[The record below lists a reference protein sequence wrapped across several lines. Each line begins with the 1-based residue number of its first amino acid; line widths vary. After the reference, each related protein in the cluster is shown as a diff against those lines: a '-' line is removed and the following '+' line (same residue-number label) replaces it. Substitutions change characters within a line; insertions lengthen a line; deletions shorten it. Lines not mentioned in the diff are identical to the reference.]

1 MLRVMQMTNEQKH
14 TAAESIRDFRLPRY
28 QQIPNV
34 GLYLEQTTK
43 YISEYLAPLQE
54 GWITS
59 SMISNYVK
67 KGLIESP
74 VKKRYSRD
82 QIAYLFFIA
91 VAKNVLSLDAL
102 AGFIRLQQQTYDL
115 KKAYDYFCEEFEN
128 LLQFTFELKDRM
140 DVVGEDTTDEKRLL
154 YSCIAAVS
162 QIVYL
167 EKCLNILAAPEE

>member
-1 MLRVMQMTNEQKH
+1 MTNWQK
-14 TAAESIRDFRLPRY
+14 AKIAEDIRQFRLPRY
-28 QQIPNV
+28 QEIPDV
-34 GLYLEQTTK
+34 GLYLEQTAK
-43 YISEYLAPLQE
+43 YIAGYLAPLQE
-54 GWITS
+54 GRITS

-102 AGFIRLQQQTYDL
+102 AGFIRIQQQTYGL
-115 KKAYDYFCEEFEN
+115 QKAYDYFCEEFEN
-128 LLQFTFELKDRM
+128 LLQFTFELKDSM
-140 DVVGEDTTDEKRLL
+140 EEVGEDSTDEKRLL
-154 YSCIAAVS
+154 FSCIAAVS

-167 EKCLNILAAPEE
+167 EKSLNVLATPEE

>member
-1 MLRVMQMTNEQKH
+1 MKIETKRALSD
-14 TAAESIRDFRLPRY
+14 SIREFRLPRY
-28 QQIPNV
+28 AEIPNV
-34 GLYLEQTTK
+34 GLYLEQATK
-43 YISEYLAPLQE
+43 YVCEYLAPLGE
-54 GWITS
+54 YSLTP

-102 AGFIRLQQQTYDL
+102 HGFIQLQQQTYGL
-115 KKAYDYFCEEFEN
+115 KKAYDYFCEELEN
-128 LLQFTFELKDRM
+128 LLQYTFELKDSI
-140 DVVGEDTTDEKRLL
+140 DEVGEDSTDEKRLL
-154 YSCIAAVS
+154 FSCIAAVS

-167 EKCLNILAAPEE
+167 EKCLNILATPEE